1 MGPIDIQAVAR
12 RFEAMDREET
22 ERRRE
27 RHRRAQEELGQ
38 ALAYILAHHAPRRV
52 RVWGS
57 VLRADRFTEQSDI
70 DICVEG
76 IVDPAEWSRLERGL
90 LGIVTLPLDL
100 VQWESLWEPH
110 REAIS
115 ERGTVVYESDQLLPD

>member
-1 MGPIDIQAVAR
+1 MRPIDIQAVAR
-12 RFEAMDREET
+12 RFEAMDREEI

-27 RHRRAQEELGQ
+27 RHRRAQEELRQ
-38 ALAYILAHHAPRRV
+38 ALAYILANHTPRRV

-76 IVDPAEWSRLERGL
+76 IVDPVEWSRLERGL
-90 LGIVTLPLDL
+90 LDIVTLPLDL
-100 VQWESLWEPH
+100 VQWESLIAPH

-115 ERGTVVYESDQLLPD
+115 ERGTVVYESDQ